1 MLVARRA
8 AGRGASRQAF
18 LLSPP
23 PRRGEPMPQG
33 LSQPLASASSRTPGP
48 LQDRP
53 AARPFDL
60 SGTYARSGA
69 TLRRSDGRVL
79 TVCRSSR
86 PVVTAR
92 DSERYVR
99 TAAPGVALAYAG
111 NLYAAPAP
119 GADDLDG
126 CQFQDKAS
134 RTRYALALVAPDA
147 YAVAPV
153 PRSRPRARLAP

>member
-1 MLVARRA
+1 MRK
-8 AGRGASRQAF
+8 
-18 LLSPP
+18 
-23 PRRGEPMPQG
+23 G
-33 LSQPLASASSRTPGP
+33 LSQPLASASSRTSSRNGP
-48 LQDRP
+48 SLDRP
-53 AARPFDL
+53 AARPSDL

-99 TAAPGVALAYAG
+99 TAAPGVPLAYAG

-134 RTRYALALVAPDA
+134 RTRYALALVAPDT

-153 PRSRPRARLAP
+153 ARARPRARVAP